1 MQNELV
7 ELIINKHSID
17 LTMISKTVKV
27 YVRSKRGRVWPNL
40 KGINGKNEIMV
51 FIDFSNGIPE
61 DAFYVI
67 NALDWNDQLKKRL
80 IELMKKHPDWEIK
93 LDEVSNSLIWPG
105 QITKSGKPYIGIDL
119 SVSYLIPYQEK
130 WEKLL

>member
-1 MQNELV
+1 MTTPQKDSSVTYSPKAIISKPLADMSKQELNKFAVSLVVKKIRETFQNELV

-51 FIDFSNGIPE
+51 FVDFSNGIPE
-61 DAFYVI
+61 
-67 NALDWNDQLKKRL
+67 
-80 IELMKKHPDWEIK
+80 
-93 LDEVSNSLIWPG
+93 VSHS
-105 QITKSGKPYIGIDL
+105 
-119 SVSYLIPYQEK
+119 
-130 WEKLL
+130 